1 MRITRRIDDF
11 MIHVGA
17 SARGDTDTNMEAID
31 NINQYIKNANISRTP
46 VQFGGSSKV
55 IDGKLLGKKT
65 ILGVFKPETLADF
78 GLPVP
83 TGGYQIDLPLGSQ
96 QRKKY
101 LKLFKAE
108 KIKVGRKLKKTTNF
122 IVLNNKQ
129 ITNKLY
135 GTMIPF
141 HEISHGFSSKAGL
154 TQRDFDNPFMKAG
167 LAFDE
172 AHANPG
178 DFPAYERAFGAYLDR
193 MKGAGLEEA
202 RADSGA
208 LSFFVKS
215 GIKDQIIDEA
225 NSGTL
230 RMQDIT
236 GYSHLQSFKG
246 YEADFEKRNENY
258 CYKPTL

>member
-11 MIHVGA
+11 MIHIGA
-17 SARGDTDTNMEAID
+17 SARSDTDTNMKAID
-31 NINQYIKNANISRTP
+31 NVNQWIKNANISRTS

-65 ILGVFKPETLADF
+65 ILGVFNPERLADF

-83 TGGYQIDLPLGSQ
+83 TGGYQIDLKPGSQ
-96 QRKKY
+96 AHKQY

-108 KIKVGRKLKKTTNF
+108 KIKVGRKLKKTNNF
-122 IVLNNKQ
+122 IILNNRQ
-129 ITNKLY
+129 INNKLY

-141 HEISHGFSSKAGL
+141 HEISHAFSSEAGL
-154 TQRDFDNPFMKAG
+154 AQRDFNNPFMKAL

-172 AHANPG
+172 ANANPG

-215 GIKDQIIDEA
+215 GIKDHIA
-225 NSGTL
+225 NEVNGRAL
-230 RMQDIT
+230 RMQHIT
-236 GYSHLQSFKG
+236 GYSNIKSWGLS
-246 YEADFEKRNENY
+246 YEEAFEERNENY
-258 CYKPTL
+258 C